1 MKNEKYGLQRPDI
14 NGENGRGY
22 QPINRGG
29 SHGSPP
35 NNKNPPPPPPHLRK
49 GFGEADAFIM
59 KIMADC
65 MIDRPPPP
73 PLPLL
78 PPKDLLGIM
87 NKNARCSKGWHLT
100 GLLFC
105 FFCLGIAVG
114 GAIVGGIPI
123 A

>member
-1 MKNEKYGLQRPDI
+1 MNNEF
-14 NGENGRGY
+14 NGSNGNGY

-35 NNKNPPPPPPHLRK
+35 NNKNPPPPPRDCFSKAEALILK
-49 GFGEADAFIM
+49 G
-59 KIMADC
+59 MADC
-65 MIDRPPPP
+65 MADGP

>member
-1 MKNEKYGLQRPDI
+1 MIPFEHIRPELARVRSEIVDS
-14 NGENGRGY
+14 NGREI
-22 QPINRGG
+22 P
-29 SHGSPP
+29 
-35 NNKNPPPPPPHLRK
+35 K
-49 GFGEADAFIM
+49 
-59 KIMADC
+59 
-65 MIDRPPPP
+65 PPP

-78 PPKDLLGIM
+78 PPKDLLRIM
-87 NKNARCSKGWHLT
+87 NKNARCSKDWYLT